1 MLLAQVLSSVVAFFY
16 MIYAARYLGPVDFG
30 ILSFAIA
37 FTTIF
42 AVFADFGLHAFMI
55 RGIARERLVTDRYL
69 FNASFIKIIMAI
81 ITFGLIAATI
91 NMLGYRGESIIAVYF
106 LGISVVLNSFMLMY
120 MAVYQAHEKLEYIG
134 INQALN
140 AILIFA
146 GVILAIKLNMSITGF
161 AFIYLVVSLVCL
173 IYNIFIIRIQFS
185 FSSIYHFAGFI
196 KFDRSLLKFMIRESI
211 PFGFIALFA
220 CAYTWIDSVLLST
233 MGSEEALGWYGAAYR
248 LVISLLFIPSA
259 LVGAVY
265 PIMSRQHEAAISSLK
280 ITFEKSFKYLMIIAL
295 PICIGTTLLADRL
308 IPLFYGS
315 EFMPSASSIK
325 ILIWTIPFAFANV
338 ILGTLLYAI
347 NKQSI
352 VTKIYFVAL
361 TTNIILNIVF
371 IPAFSYLGVSIVKV
385 TTECLIFVLM
395 IIVSYGTGYII
406 HIKPGLKVAAKELLA
421 VIAMGIFIWYFDK
434 MNLALLIII
443 AAAIY
448 FAVIYILR
456 IMDDTDIVLIKD
468 LIGVK

>member
-1 MLLAQVLSSVVAFFY
+1 MLLAQVLSNVLAFLY

-91 NMLGYRGESIIAVYF
+91 NMMGYRGESIIAVYF

-140 AILIFA
+140 AILIFV
-146 GVILAIKLNMSITGF
+146 GTILAIRFEMSITAF
-161 AFIYLVVSLVCL
+161 ALIYVVAGLVCL
-173 IYNIFIIRIQFS
+173 IYNIVIMRIQVS
-185 FSSIYHFAGFI
+185 FSSNYHFSGFI
-196 KFDRSLLKFMIRESI
+196 KFDRSLLKYMIIESI
-211 PFGFIALFA
+211 PFGLIALFA
-220 CAYTWIDSVLLST
+220 CAYTWIDSVLLSS
-233 MGSEEALGWYGAAYR
+233 MKSDEAVGWYGAAYR
-248 LVISLLFIPSA
+248 PVISLLIIPSA
-259 LVGAVY
+259 LVAAVY
-265 PIMSRQHEAAISSLK
+265 PIMSRQHEVAINSLK
-280 ITFEKSFKYLMIIAL
+280 ITFEKSVKYLTIIAL
-295 PICIGTTLLADRL
+295 PICVGTTLLADRL

-315 EFMPSASSIK
+315 EFMPSATIIK
-325 ILIWTIPFAFANV
+325 ILIWTILFSFANV
-338 ILGTLLYAI
+338 IMAILLYAI
-347 NKQSI
+347 NKQAI

-361 TTNIILNIVF
+361 LINIILNIVF

-395 IIVSYGTGYII
+395 IIISYGTGYII

-421 VIAMGIFIWYFDK
+421 VITMGIFIWYFDK

-448 FAVIYILR
+448 FAVIYVLKIL
-456 IMDDTDIVLIKD
+456 DDADILVIKD